1 VTTKSGQGCTEKRV
15 DMKRMSAA
23 ALLWSSCLA
32 MLTIGVNSTAI
43 MAALP
48 TMRTELLLGSA
59 GLQWAVNAYLVVAAA
74 CIVPGGHAADWFG
87 ARRTS
92 MLGLAMLA
100 IASCVIAA
108 AGTQAELIAGRAL
121 QGFAAALAVPGTLAA
136 VSTGAPPE
144 RRTAAIGAWTGFLML
159 GFSIGPLLGGALTH
173 FVSWRMIFVLN
184 VPLTLVAIAG
194 IASAGAAT
202 PVANAGPP
210 PRADWLGFLLSG
222 TFMVALVFTLQSAPR
237 ATVAPASFIA
247 PFAVA
252 AAALLLLLAAEA
264 RAKAPLVDL
273 TFFRHRPLVMGV
285 AIGSLGMFSI
295 LSFLLYF
302 NLYAQGRDGP
312 GFTALEAG
320 ASLLPLS
327 GVLLAIALSASAI
340 AARIGLRYAMAAG
353 MVLLAIASAIVAV
366 AVEQGW
372 IVILLVGLALIGAGL
387 ALPYAVAPRLALSA
401 LAPAQTGQ
409 GSGIV
414 NACTFLSGSAGVA
427 CGAIAFA
434 AGGFVAVLTM
444 IALIAIAGAAL
455 SYAIAETG

>member
-1 VTTKSGQGCTEKRV
+1 MQ
-15 DMKRMSAA
+15 
-23 ALLWSSCLA
+23 
-32 MLTIGVNSTAI
+32 
-43 MAALP
+43 
-48 TMRTELLLGSA
+48 TELLLGSA

-92 MLGLAMLA
+92 MLGLALLA

-108 AGTQAELIAGRAL
+108 AGTQAELIVGRAL

-136 VSTGAPPE
+136 VSTGSRPE

-159 GFSIGPLLGGALTH
+159 GFSTGPLLGGALTH
-173 FVSWRMIFVLN
+173 FASWRMIFVLN

-194 IASAGAAT
+194 IASAGAAS

-210 PRADWLGFLLSG
+210 RRADWLGFLLSG

-237 ATVAPASFIA
+237 AMMAPLSSIA

-252 AAALLLLLAAEA
+252 AAAFLLLLAAEA

-273 TFFRHRPLVMGV
+273 TFFRHRTFVMGV

-295 LSFLLYF
+295 LSLLLYF
-302 NLYAQGRDGP
+302 NFYAQGRNGP

-327 GVLLAIALSASAI
+327 GVLLATALSASAV
-340 AARIGLRYAMAAG
+340 AARIGLRHAMAAG
-353 MVLLAIASAIVAV
+353 MVLLAIASVIVAV
-366 AVEQGW
+366 AIEQGW
-372 IVILLVGLALIGAGL
+372 IVALLVGLALMGAGL
-387 ALPYAVAPRLALSA
+387 ALPYALAPRLALSA
-401 LAPAQTGQ
+401 LTPAQTGQ

>member
-1 VTTKSGQGCTEKRV
+1 V
-15 DMKRMSAA
+15 
-23 ALLWSSCLA
+23 
-32 MLTIGVNSTAI
+32 
-43 MAALP
+43 
-48 TMRTELLLGSA
+48 
-59 GLQWAVNAYLVVAAA
+59 
-74 CIVPGGHAADWFG
+74 
-87 ARRTS
+87 
-92 MLGLAMLA
+92 
-100 IASCVIAA
+100 
-108 AGTQAELIAGRAL
+108 
-121 QGFAAALAVPGTLAA
+121 
-136 VSTGAPPE
+136 
-144 RRTAAIGAWTGFLML
+144 
-159 GFSIGPLLGGALTH
+159 
-173 FVSWRMIFVLN
+173 
-184 VPLTLVAIAG
+184 VAIAG

-210 PRADWLGFLLSG
+210 PRADRLGFLLSG

-252 AAALLLLLAAEA
+252 AAAFLLLLAAEA

-273 TFFRHRPLVMGV
+273 TFFRHRTFVMGV

-295 LSFLLYF
+295 LSLLLYF

-340 AARIGLRYAMAAG
+340 AARIGLRHAMAAG

-387 ALPYAVAPRLALSA
+387 ALPYALAPRLALSA